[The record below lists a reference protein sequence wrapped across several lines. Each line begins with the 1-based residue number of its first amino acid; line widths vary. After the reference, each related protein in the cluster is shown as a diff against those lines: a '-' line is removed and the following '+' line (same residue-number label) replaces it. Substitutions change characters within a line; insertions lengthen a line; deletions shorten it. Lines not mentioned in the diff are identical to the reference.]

1 MHIQIIQI
9 GKTKNS
15 YIREAEQEYL
25 QRLEGFGRV
34 EVTVLRESH
43 INESSNNQLRAKA
56 VEAEGK
62 EILEALPKQS
72 FVVVLDE
79 RGKSMDSVEFAQKLK
94 QIRDYE
100 GGKITFVIG
109 GAFGLSD
116 HVRSKANLLLSFSS
130 FTFTHEMIRMLLLE
144 QLFRASTILGN
155 KTYHY

>member
-15 YIREAEQEYL
+15 FVREAEKEYL
-25 QRLEGFGRV
+25 QRLESFGKV
-34 EVTVLRESH
+34 EVTTVREAH
-43 INESSNNQLRAKA
+43 INESANNQLRSKA
-56 VEAEGK
+56 IEAEGK
-62 EILEALPKQS
+62 DILEALPKQS
-72 FVVVLDE
+72 FLIVLDE
-79 RGKSMDSVEFAQKLK
+79 RGKSMDSLEFAQRLK

-100 GGKITFVIG
+100 GGKITIVIG

-116 HVRSKANLLLSFSS
+116 HVKSRANLLLSFSN

-144 QLFRASTILGN
+144 QLFRASTILAN